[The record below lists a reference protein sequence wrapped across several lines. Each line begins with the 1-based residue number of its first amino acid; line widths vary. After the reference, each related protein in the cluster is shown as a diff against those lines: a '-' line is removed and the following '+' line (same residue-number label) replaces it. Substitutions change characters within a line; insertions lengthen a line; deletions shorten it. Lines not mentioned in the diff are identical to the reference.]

1 MRYCGRDFSESEI
14 SLIKSMIEDDPEMTR
29 FKLSKMVCTTMNW
42 LRIDGKLK
50 DMSCRVALL
59 RMEADQLLKLPPP
72 RNAKPVRKAPSLELE
87 DAIRW
92 PDEIKDFDLK
102 DVEIHLVKGLKQSR
116 LWNSYIDKYH
126 YLGFALIPGAQLRY
140 QVKVNDKI
148 VALLS
153 FGASAWKVMP
163 RETYIGWT
171 KDQREKNL
179 HLIINNSRFLILP
192 WITKKNLAS
201 KILSLISKRISDDW
215 YKNYSYRPVLLETFV
230 EEQRFL
236 GTCYKAS
243 NWLCLGKTQGRGKLD
258 THKKK
263 DKPVKTI
270 WVLPIDKKFRKKL
283 TEEKSGVPLIN

>member
-1 MRYCGRDFSESEI
+1 MKYCGREFSESEI
-14 SLIKSMIEDDPEMTR
+14 SQIKSMINDNPEITR
-29 FKLSKMVCTTMNW
+29 FKLSKMVCTALNW
-42 LRIDGKLK
+42 LRIDGKPK

-59 RMEADQLLKLPPP
+59 KMEADQLFKLPLAK
-72 RNAKPVRKAPSLELE
+72 RGKPVRKANDTALEE
-87 DAIRW
+87 AIRW
-92 PDEIKDFDLK
+92 PDNVQNFELK
-102 DVEIHLVKGLKQSR
+102 DVELNIVKGLKQSR

-140 QVKVNDKI
+140 LVKVNEQI

-163 RETYIGWT
+163 RDTYIGWT
-171 KDQREKNL
+171 KEQREKNL

-201 KILSLISKRISDDW
+201 KVLSLISKRISDDW
-215 YKNYSYRPVLLETFV
+215 YKTYSYRPVLLETFV
-230 EEQRFL
+230 EDQRFL

-243 NWLCLGKTQGRGKLD
+243 NWQCLGKTQGRGKLD

-263 DKPVKTI
+263 EKPIKTI

-283 TEEKSGVPLIN
+283 TDEKIGNQSVN

>member
-1 MRYCGRDFSESEI
+1 MKYCGREFSESEI
-14 SLIKSMIEDDPEMTR
+14 SQIKSMIADNPEITR
-29 FKLSKMVCTTMNW
+29 FKLSKMVCTALNW
-42 LRIDGKLK
+42 LRIDGKPK

-59 RMEADQLLKLPPP
+59 KMEADQLFKLPPAK
-72 RNAKPVRKAPSLELE
+72 RGKPVRKANDPALEE
-87 DAIRW
+87 AIRW
-92 PDEIKDFDLK
+92 PDNVQDFELK
-102 DVEIHLVKGLKQSR
+102 DVELNIVKGLKPSR

-140 QVKVNDKI
+140 LVKVNEQI

-163 RETYIGWT
+163 RDTYIGWT
-171 KDQREKNL
+171 KEQREKNL

-201 KILSLISKRISDDW
+201 KVLSLISKRISDDW
-215 YKNYSYRPVLLETFV
+215 YKTYSYRPVLLETFV
-230 EEQRFL
+230 EDQRFL

-243 NWLCLGKTQGRGKLD
+243 NWQCLGKTQGRGKLD

-263 DKPVKTI
+263 EKPIKTI
-270 WVLPIDKKFRKKL
+270 WALPIDKKFRKKL
-283 TEEKSGVPLIN
+283 TDEKIGNQSVN

>member
-1 MRYCGRDFSESEI
+1 MIADNPEI
-14 SLIKSMIEDDPEMTR
+14 TR
-29 FKLSKMVCTTMNW
+29 FKLSKMVCTALNW
-42 LRIDGKLK
+42 LRIDGKPK

-59 RMEADQLLKLPPP
+59 KMEADQLFKLPPAK
-72 RNAKPVRKAPSLELE
+72 RGKPVRKANDPALEE
-87 DAIRW
+87 AIRW
-92 PDEIKDFDLK
+92 PDNVQDFELK
-102 DVEIHLVKGLKQSR
+102 DVEINIVKGLKPSR

-140 QVKVNDKI
+140 LVKVNEQI

-163 RETYIGWT
+163 RDTYIGWT
-171 KDQREKNL
+171 KEQREKNL

-201 KILSLISKRISDDW
+201 KVLSLISKRISDDW
-215 YKNYSYRPVLLETFV
+215 YKTYSYRPVLLETFV
-230 EEQRFL
+230 EDQRFL

-243 NWLCLGKTQGRGKLD
+243 NWQCLGKTQGRGKLD

-263 DKPVKTI
+263 EKPIKTI

-283 TEEKSGVPLIN
+283 TDEKIGNQSVN

>member
-1 MRYCGRDFSESEI
+1 MIDDNPEI
-14 SLIKSMIEDDPEMTR
+14 TR
-29 FKLSKMVCTTMNW
+29 FKLSKMVCTALNW
-42 LRIDGKLK
+42 LRIDGKPK

-59 RMEADQLLKLPPP
+59 KMEADQLFKLPPAK
-72 RNAKPVRKAPSLELE
+72 RGKPVRKANDTALEE
-87 DAIRW
+87 AIRW
-92 PDEIKDFDLK
+92 PDNVQDFELK
-102 DVEIHLVKGLKQSR
+102 DVEINIVKGLKQSR

-140 QVKVNDKI
+140 LVKANEQI

-163 RETYIGWT
+163 RDTYIGWT
-171 KDQREKNL
+171 KEQREKNL

-201 KILSLISKRISDDW
+201 KVLSLISKRISDDW
-215 YKNYSYRPVLLETFV
+215 YKTYSYRPVLLETFV
-230 EEQRFL
+230 EDQRFL

-243 NWLCLGKTQGRGKLD
+243 NWQCLGKTQGRGKLD

-263 DKPVKTI
+263 EKPIKTI

-283 TEEKSGVPLIN
+283 TDEKIGNQSVN

>member
-1 MRYCGRDFSESEI
+1 MINDNPEI
-14 SLIKSMIEDDPEMTR
+14 TR
-29 FKLSKMVCTTMNW
+29 FKLSKMVCTALNW
-42 LRIDGKLK
+42 LRIDGKPK

-59 RMEADQLLKLPPP
+59 KMEADQLFKLPLAK
-72 RNAKPVRKAPSLELE
+72 RGKPVRKANDTALEE
-87 DAIRW
+87 AIRW
-92 PDEIKDFDLK
+92 PDNVQNFELK
-102 DVEIHLVKGLKQSR
+102 DVELNIVKGLKQSR

-140 QVKVNDKI
+140 LVKVNEQI

-163 RETYIGWT
+163 RDTYIGWT
-171 KDQREKNL
+171 KEQREKNL

-201 KILSLISKRISDDW
+201 KVLSLISKRISDDW
-215 YKNYSYRPVLLETFV
+215 YKTYSYRPVLLETFV
-230 EEQRFL
+230 EDQRFL

-243 NWLCLGKTQGRGKLD
+243 NWQCLGKTQGRGKLD

-263 DKPVKTI
+263 EKPIKTI

-283 TEEKSGVPLIN
+283 TDEKIGNQSVN

>member
-1 MRYCGRDFSESEI
+1 VRYCGRDFSESEI
-14 SLIKSMIEDDPEMTR
+14 SLIRSMIADDPKMTR
-29 FKLSKMVCTTMNW
+29 FKLSKLVCNTMNW

-59 RMEADQLLKLPPP
+59 RMEADQLFKLPPP
-72 RNAKPVRKAPSLELE
+72 KNAKPVRKANDLELE
-87 DAIRW
+87 EAIKW
-92 PDEIKDFDLK
+92 PEKIQDFDLK
-102 DVEIHLVKGLKQSR
+102 DVEIEIVKGLKQSR

-140 QVKVNDKI
+140 QVKVNGNT

-163 RETYIGWT
+163 RDTYIGWT
-171 KDQREKNL
+171 REQREQNL

-201 KILSLISKRISDDW
+201 KILSLVSKRISDDW
-215 YKNYSYRPVLLETFV
+215 SKHYSYRPVLLETFV
-230 EEQRFL
+230 EDQRFL

-243 NWLCLGKTQGRGKLD
+243 NWTCLGKTQGRGKLD
-258 THKKK
+258 VHTKKE
-263 DKPVKTI
+263 KPIKTI
-270 WVLPIDKKFRKKL
+270 WILPIDKAFRKKL
-283 TEEKSGVPLIN
+283 NEGKIGDFLVN

>member
-148 VALLS
+148 IALLS
-153 FGASAWKVMP
+153 FGASAWKV
-163 RETYIGWT
+163 RA
-171 KDQREKNL
+171 
-179 HLIINNSRFLILP
+179 SR
-192 WITKKNLAS
+192 
-201 KILSLISKRISDDW
+201 SL
-215 YKNYSYRPVLLETFV
+215 
-230 EEQRFL
+230 
-236 GTCYKAS
+236 
-243 NWLCLGKTQGRGKLD
+243 
-258 THKKK
+258 
-263 DKPVKTI
+263 
-270 WVLPIDKKFRKKL
+270 
-283 TEEKSGVPLIN
+283 